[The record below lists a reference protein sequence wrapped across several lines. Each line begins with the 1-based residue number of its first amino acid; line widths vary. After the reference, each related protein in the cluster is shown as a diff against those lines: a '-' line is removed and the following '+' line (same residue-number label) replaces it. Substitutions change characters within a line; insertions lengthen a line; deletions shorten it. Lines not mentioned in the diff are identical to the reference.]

1 MSRFITAA
9 RSFAQDE
16 TGATYAEYVLLC
28 VLIGLVCFVAVGAIG
43 PSVRGF
49 FASVPPVG

>member
-16 TGATYAEYVLLC
+16 AGATFAEYVLLC
-28 VLIGLVCFVAVGAIG
+28 VLIGLVCFVVVGTIG
-43 PSVRGF
+43 QGVRGF